1 MSEATA
7 RTIDEPG
14 VAMVAPASAGTL
26 PAHLQQALELRKL
39 SNQVA
44 GKIAELNWGQKLDLM
59 TRRAVA
65 DWARTYAIDP
75 TTEIHVLGG
84 NIYLNAAYYLR
95 RLAQLIERG
104 IVEYAYA
111 DHVEDDARLKEL
123 KEEGIGESN
132 RRLRERI
139 KHQVP
144 DKAASAVVFRVKLRS
159 MDREVVGVKWCGN
172 GVNKNDPVGDA
183 KPVETSESRAA
194 RRAMR
199 QIVTHMPN
207 AIELLEVEE
216 SAQEMSERIASA
228 NADFDRREA
237 QIAGR
242 PKQMPPRVDPDDP
255 YRVKSIAL
263 PDAVL
268 HESQIDEPLVE
279 TDERELFEQ

>member
-1 MSEATA
+1 MSDAA

-14 VAMVAPASAGTL
+14 VAVTAPASAGTL
-26 PAHLQQALELRKL
+26 PVHLQQALELRKL

-111 DHVEDDARLKEL
+111 DHVEDDPRLKEL
-123 KEEGIGESN
+123 KDDGVGEYN

-139 KHQVP
+139 KWQVP
-144 DKAASAVVFRVKLRS
+144 EKAAAAVVFRVKLRS
-159 MDREVVGVKWCGN
+159 MDREIVGVKWCGN

-199 QIVTHMPN
+199 QIVTHIPN
-207 AIELLEVEE
+207 AADILEVEE
-216 SAQEMSERIASA
+216 TAQEMSERITSARAAFDAS
-228 NADFDRREA
+228 EA
-237 QIAGR
+237 AINSR
-242 PKQMPPRVDPDDP
+242 VKQMPPRVDPNDP
-255 YRVKSIAL
+255 YAIA
-263 PDAVL
+263 PHAPSDAVL
-268 HESQIDEPLVE
+268 HPSQMDEPVVE
-279 TDERELFEQ
+279 SDERELFEQ